1 MLILGSSLK
10 TMKHLFTVPKNHFDD
25 FYDETRFALTWQI
38 CWMFTLV
45 IDVVTGLSVFANDTF
60 YPFYVG
66 VLSLV
71 IRRVDLHAYL
81 WEV

>member
-1 MLILGSSLK
+1 MNQ
-10 TMKHLFTVPKNHFDD
+10 LFTVPKNHFDD

-45 IDVVTGLSVFANDTF
+45 MAVVTGLSVFANDTF

-71 IRRVDLHAYL
+71 IRRVDLHAHL

>member
-1 MLILGSSLK
+1 MNQ
-10 TMKHLFTVPKNHFDD
+10 LFTVPKNHFDD
-25 FYDETRFALTWQI
+25 FYDKTRFALTWQI

-45 IDVVTGLSVFANDTF
+45 IDVVTGLSVFSNDTF

-71 IRRVDLHAYL
+71 IRRVDLHAHL